1 MCHVAG
7 GASLAWFGQI
17 CCICNRAD
25 GISQCSQPIYWQ
37 MESKEETRAVDEMC
51 FIGPPFLAQSS
62 LLCPSC
68 CWTQRAENCHVLFL
82 APFHANAAWARQSI
96 WEGFY
101 QSKSFA
107 SPVVISK
114 PHFSFCRGSGG
125 KVEVF
130 KAQSLLWSPK
140 LGKQKGLFNETEQT
154 PQEPMRATPPCRS
167 DHFLS
172 KWKMAS
178 QGLQHR
184 GRNQRAFEGLKTK
197 ALALPFHPTRS
208 PSAWL
213 TLREVAKIFYHPI
226 HEGDTHHIPFHATL
240 NSKNSPSWWKKDGIH
255 RSTSSSI
262 VNVCNIIKPLALIL
276 WGLIIGYGS

>member
-1 MCHVAG
+1 MCRVAG
-7 GASLAWFGQI
+7 GASLVWFGQI

-37 MESKEETRAVDEMC
+37 MESKEETRAVDEV
-51 FIGPPFLAQSS
+51 FHWSSFLGPKLSVVS
-62 LLCPSC
+62 IVLLDPESRELSRAVSGSFSCQCCMSKTKHMRRIPSKQVIC
-68 CWTQRAENCHVLFL
+68 KPCSDFK
-82 APFHANAAWARQSI
+82 AP
-96 WEGFY
+96 
-101 QSKSFA
+101 
-107 SPVVISK
+107 
-114 PHFSFCRGSGG
+114 FSFCRGSGG
-125 KVEVF
+125 KGEVF

-140 LGKQKGLFNETEQT
+140 LGKQKGLFNETKQT

-226 HEGDTHHIPFHATL
+226 HKGDTHHIPFHATL